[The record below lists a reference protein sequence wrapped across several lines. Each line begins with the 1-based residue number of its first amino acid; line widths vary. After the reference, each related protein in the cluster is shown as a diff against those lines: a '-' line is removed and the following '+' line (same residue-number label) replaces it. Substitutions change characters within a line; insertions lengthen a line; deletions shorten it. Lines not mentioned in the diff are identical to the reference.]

1 MRNQEFSSEVNAIE
15 RILESAVTLNWE
27 DFTTRFIPVAMQI
40 EYRSGP
46 DCWLEYLKV
55 WSSASRGHWNL
66 VCEYRVHA
74 TAAHLQGVTF
84 NDSYS
89 SAGLTRMLDAIM
101 HNQQA
106 FAVASSNSGNGLVH
120 IVPPNDTQSIAA
132 KHLMMEMLER
142 ITSRASTG
150 AVTGA
155 LRCAAD
161 HPRLSDQTYAGV
173 LSPE

>member
-27 DFTTRFIPVAMQI
+27 DFTTRFIPVAMPI

-106 FAVASSNSGNGLVH
+106 FAVASSNSGNGVVHSVPHNESRSTAPNHLVIAM
-120 IVPPNDTQSIAA
+120 IV
-132 KHLMMEMLER
+132 R
-142 ITSRASTG
+142 
-150 AVTGA
+150 
-155 LRCAAD
+155 
-161 HPRLSDQTYAGV
+161 
-173 LSPE
+173 